1 MSTEQEVKD
10 VFLNIVNTMKYM
22 DPVLKLT
29 TLGGV
34 MLFQYFARMVKEKKL
49 NAGEFVDFQ
58 SFIKATDGQYDIMN
72 IPAVEEEQLKEE
84 LRSLGVHSMVLP
96 DLNKEDGMIQ
106 VAVYQPD
113 RDKFG
118 AWYER
123 YLRNQMQGGEKA
135 LQELK
140 NLTADKTSIVSF
152 PLEGQEMALGE
163 DFDSMGINYARLP
176 DLNVGDGSIQI
187 VIANSDMPK
196 VEQWYRLKRGDL
208 LKDGVVLPDYDTV
221 TMQQYQETG
230 HQSEENYIENAS
242 PEYQEA
248 NAKYEGKEKGELE
261 QTVEEQQHKIRSET
275 AASFESYANDPDY
288 IPLSINHKT
297 LVENTSLANP
307 EGLRKWNQFSC
318 RIPGTWGEKE
328 KQVIIPVDQVFQLDG
343 GTDYIAFLKKDK
355 APLVVDA
362 TSGTIDTTI
371 RKMTGTEFAKPY
383 FDEVEKQD
391 LTLKKGETLKKD
403 KVVTVKGKEIEK
415 LKQPAPPI
423 KVRL

>member
-1 MSTEQEVKD
+1 MSTEHEVKD
-10 VFLNIVNTMKYM
+10 VFLSIVNTMKYM

-72 IPAVEEEQLKEE
+72 IPAVEENQLKEE

-152 PLEGQEMALGE
+152 PLEGQEM
-163 DFDSMGINYARLP
+163 S
-176 DLNVGDGSIQI
+176 VGDGSIQM

-230 HQSEENYIENAS
+230 HQSEETYIENAS

-248 NAKYEGKEKGELE
+248 NEKYEGKEKGELE

-362 TSGTIDTTI
+362 TSGKIDATI
-371 RKMTGTEFAKPY
+371 RKMTGTEFAKQY
-383 FDEVEKQD
+383 FDKVEKQD

-415 LKQPAPPI
+415 LKQPAPPM
-423 KVRL
+423 KVRLLKAFEL

>member
-1 MSTEQEVKD
+1 
-10 VFLNIVNTMKYM
+10 
-22 DPVLKLT
+22 
-29 TLGGV
+29 
-34 MLFQYFARMVKEKKL
+34 
-49 NAGEFVDFQ
+49 
-58 SFIKATDGQYDIMN
+58 
-72 IPAVEEEQLKEE
+72 
-84 LRSLGVHSMVLP
+84 
-96 DLNKEDGMIQ
+96 
-106 VAVYQPD
+106 
-113 RDKFG
+113 
-118 AWYER
+118 
-123 YLRNQMQGGEKA
+123 
-135 LQELK
+135 
-140 NLTADKTSIVSF
+140 
-152 PLEGQEMALGE
+152 MALGE

-176 DLNVGDGSIQI
+176 DLNVGDGSIQM

-208 LKDGVVLPDYDTV
+208 LKDDVVLPDYDTV

-248 NAKYEGKEKGELE
+248 NEKYEGKEKGELE

-275 AASFESYANDPDY
+275 AASFESYANNPDY

-318 RIPGTWGEKE
+318 RVPGTWGEKE

-355 APLVVDA
+355 APLVIDA
-362 TSGTIDTTI
+362 KTGTIDATI
-371 RKMTGTEFAKPY
+371 RKMTGIEFAKQY